1 MFKSS
6 RSFSTV
12 NAERLEKNELY
23 QYEHVIRSSMTKTNH
38 DNSNIKVCL
47 LTLKKIE
54 IAFDLV
60 ANNDNTKFTNSK
72 KVKSCIVL
80 IF

>member
-38 DNSNIKVCL
+38 DNSNIKYVYSH
-47 LTLKKIE
+47 KKNRNCIW
-54 IAFDLV
+54 F
-60 ANNDNTKFTNSK
+60 
-72 KVKSCIVL
+72 SCE
-80 IF
+80 